1 MISMYHFYDLF
12 LDLAVIK
19 KTNLSFSLYMSIPFV
34 LFLFFLI
41 LLEGVYISPFVITKK
56 TKTNFELINLTTSCT
71 AHVKY
76 TSIFSCEG
84 KKFANYK
91 KI

>member
-19 KTNLSFSLYMSIPFV
+19 KNNLSFSLYMRILFA

-41 LLEGVYISPFVITKK
+41 LLEGVIISQFVITKK
-56 TKTNFELINLTTSCT
+56 LKLILNW
-71 AHVKY
+71 
-76 TSIFSCEG
+76 
-84 KKFANYK
+84 
-91 KI
+91 